1 MEVTWSFAEIAMAVR
16 SDHSYKLFSMKP
28 EELKIISNGAS
39 KGSVSQGAQIHL
51 NMSRKVLGVYI

>member
-39 KGSVSQGAQIHL
+39 KAPFVPRSTDSFEHV
-51 NMSRKVLGVYI
+51 